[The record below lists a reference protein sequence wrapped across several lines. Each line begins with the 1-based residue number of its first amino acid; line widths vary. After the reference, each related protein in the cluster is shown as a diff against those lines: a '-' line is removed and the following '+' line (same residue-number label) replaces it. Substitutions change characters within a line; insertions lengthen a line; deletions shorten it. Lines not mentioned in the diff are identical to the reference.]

1 MGILSWAIFG
11 LIAGALAKWIYPGRQ
26 GRSLLST
33 MFVGIAGGLL
43 GGWAGSLFFGVGV
56 SGFDWRSLLVAV
68 LGSMFVIW
76 LIERI
81 RK

>member
-26 GRSLLST
+26 GRSLFST
-33 MFVGIAGGLL
+33 MLVGIAGGLL
-43 GGWAGSLFFGVGV
+43 GGWAGSAFFGVGV
-56 SGFDWRSLLVAV
+56 SGFDWRSILVAV

>member
-26 GRSLLST
+26 GRSVLST

>member
-33 MFVGIAGGLL
+33 MLVGIAGGLL
-43 GGWAGSLFFGVGV
+43 GGWAGSVFFGVGV

>member
-26 GRSLLST
+26 GRNLLST

-43 GGWAGSLFFGVGV
+43 GGWAGSAFFGVGV
-56 SGFDWRSLLVAV
+56 SGFDWRSLLVAI

>member
-11 LIAGALAKWIYPGRQ
+11 LIAGALAKWIYPGQQ

>member
-1 MGILSWAIFG
+1 MGIISWAIFG

-33 MFVGIAGGLL
+33 MLVGIAGGLL
-43 GGWAGSLFFGVGV
+43 GGWAGSVFFGVGV